1 MVTPGDELAG
11 EELAGKVVAVT
22 GGGSGIGEALSRHL
36 AARGAAAVAVIDIN
50 DDAARATAA
59 RLAGAGSAYCA
70 DLSVESE
77 VDRVI
82 NAVTSAHGPIDV
94 WCSNAGILAIG
105 GAEVPTDQW
114 QRTWDV
120 NVMAHVWAA
129 RTLVPQMIARG
140 GGQFL
145 ITASAAG
152 LLTQIGSAPYSV
164 SKHAAVAFGE
174 WLSITHGDQ
183 GIDVTLLCPQ
193 AVATAMTAGIPGGG
207 VAGVDGMLGPD
218 DVAAAAVE
226 GLLARQ
232 FYVLPHPEVAT
243 YAQRRVT
250 DPERWLAGMRR
261 LQARFA
267 PPGGTGN
274 TGGPGNTGDEAR
286 PTDHPDRP

>member
-1 MVTPGDELAG
+1 MVTPGAVIPGTELAG
-11 EELAGKVVAVT
+11 TVVAVT
-22 GGGSGIGEALSRHL
+22 GGGSGIGEALCRHL
-36 AARGAAAVAVIDIN
+36 AARGAAAVAVVDIN
-50 DDAARATAA
+50 KGAAEATAA
-59 RLAGAGSAYCA
+59 RLAGVGTAHVC

-82 NAVTSAHGPIDV
+82 TGITDAHGPIDL
-94 WCSNAGILAIG
+94 WCSNAGVLAIG

-183 GIDVTLLCPQ
+183 GIAVTMLCPQ

-207 VAGVDGMLGPD
+207 VAGVDGMLGAD

-226 GLLARQ
+226 GMLARQ

-261 LQARFA
+261 LQSRFTSPTMPSD
-267 PPGGTGN
+267 PPS
-274 TGGPGNTGDEAR
+274 
-286 PTDHPDRP
+286 